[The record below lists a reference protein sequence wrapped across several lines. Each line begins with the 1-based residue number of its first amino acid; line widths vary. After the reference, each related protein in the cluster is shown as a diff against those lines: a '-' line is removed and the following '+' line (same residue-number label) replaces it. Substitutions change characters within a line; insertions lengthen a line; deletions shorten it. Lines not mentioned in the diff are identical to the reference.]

1 MALARSQPQRCC
13 RRPPPAHWSRP
24 PGRAASLAPAA
35 AAGTAGKRESG
46 PTTTR
51 RRRRRSRRRRRKR
64 RGRRRESGG
73 GERHRH
79 RPPRPAAGRGEAD
92 ERRPAPPERGPAAEV
107 KSLHAALSRSYSPS
121 QPGLPQL
128 QTPASCTGRS
138 PPTTEPCSERSLQR
152 LPSHAE
158 VRSHL
163 RAQSCKSPTCAQR
176 LKHNTRRLVHSLC
189 GFAVVGL
196 GQGERSRPSS
206 VTVHRDSLFS
216 SNATSVQVQGVRGL
230 RAELGKDPC
239 SEERN

>member
-107 KSLHAALSRSYSPS
+107 EAQIRTQISSALVSPVWRFF
-121 QPGLPQL
+121 
-128 QTPASCTGRS
+128 T
-138 PPTTEPCSERSLQR
+138 
-152 LPSHAE
+152 
-158 VRSHL
+158 
-163 RAQSCKSPTCAQR
+163 AQILLLSAMDAQR
-176 LKHNTRRLVHSLC
+176 DVPSIPDPSKAAGGLVTASPCMALVIKPKGPLYSTSARTFKC
-189 GFAVVGL
+189 LFY
-196 GQGERSRPSS
+196 PS
-206 VTVHRDSLFS
+206 D
-216 SNATSVQVQGVRGL
+216 
-230 RAELGKDPC
+230 
-239 SEERN
+239 

>member
-92 ERRPAPPERGPAAEV
+92 ERRPAPPERGPAAELSPRIRLSSSDELPASPDEYLFFGPASNIITLQNEQNGYDTSGWSRCPAV
-107 KSLHAALSRSYSPS
+107 LHVYEQLSECF
-121 QPGLPQL
+121 PQL
-128 QTPASCTGRS
+128 QRENQD
-138 PPTTEPCSERSLQR
+138 TEQL
-152 LPSHAE
+152 AG
-158 VRSHL
+158 
-163 RAQSCKSPTCAQR
+163 T
-176 LKHNTRRLVHSLC
+176 
-189 GFAVVGL
+189 F
-196 GQGERSRPSS
+196 
-206 VTVHRDSLFS
+206 
-216 SNATSVQVQGVRGL
+216 
-230 RAELGKDPC
+230 
-239 SEERN
+239 